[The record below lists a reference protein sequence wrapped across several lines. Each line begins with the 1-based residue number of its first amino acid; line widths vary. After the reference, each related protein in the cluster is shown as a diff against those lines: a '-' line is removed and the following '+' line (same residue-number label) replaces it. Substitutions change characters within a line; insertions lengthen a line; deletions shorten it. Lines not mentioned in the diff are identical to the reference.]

1 LHDEA
6 VPTELAMP
14 HIYKPEE
21 RWDNAD
27 IGFPA
32 ALAIGDS
39 WFWYVNNNILGTMI
53 RHRALSDDYRNI
65 QLVGYNGARLKDY
78 VGEGKYADT
87 VEHFLR
93 PGFVEAFAAFFIS
106 GAGNDAVDV
115 GLALHDHRPPGTD
128 ADGWID
134 DDGMDD
140 MLFRLRQSLTRLVAG
155 IRFAKRDSASPP
167 PIFIHGYDY
176 PVPDGRGFEFGLIHA
191 GPWLAPALDAHG
203 VPRDMA
209 LRSAIV
215 TILIDRLNDDL
226 LAPLAA
232 ATPGVVYIDSRGV
245 LPRDGTYRDYWAN
258 ELHPTNLGFRRI
270 FEQTWLPR
278 MYEHGIA
285 LRPAP

>member
-1 LHDEA
+1 MEVVMA
-6 VPTELAMP
+6 

-27 IGFPA
+27 IGYPS

-53 RHRALSDDYRNI
+53 NHRALSDDHRNI

-93 PGFVEAFAAFFIS
+93 PGFVDVFSEFYIS
-106 GAGNDAVDV
+106 GAGNDAVAVD
-115 GLALHDHRPPGTD
+115 LALHDHCPPGTNAD
-128 ADGWID
+128 AWID
-134 DDGMDD
+134 DRGMDD
-140 MLFRLRQSLTRLVAG
+140 MLFRLRQSLTRLIAG

-167 PIFIHGYDY
+167 PIFVHGYDY
-176 PVPDGRGFEFGLIHA
+176 PIPDGRGFEFGLIHA
-191 GPWLAPALDAHG
+191 GPWLAPAMDERG
-203 VPRDMA
+203 VPPDMA
-209 LRSAIV
+209 LRGQIAR
-215 TILIDRLNDDL
+215 ILIDRLNDDL

-232 ATPGVVYIDSRGV
+232 ATPGVVYIDSRGI

-258 ELHPTNLGFRRI
+258 EMHPTNLGFRRL
-270 FEQTWLPR
+270 FEQAWLPR
-278 MYEHGIA
+278 LFEHGIA
-285 LRPAP
+285 LRPSP